1 MVSGT
6 QRPTHLRGLTNRLP
20 AAHPDLNDVR
30 ETRQHSLQSAGMKPG
45 KTINVTSAANERA
58 RTALRALV
66 LVAAFAALLAVAGP
80 AGAAK
85 SCGRAVIDDWY
96 EDGRVDG
103 TYALHC
109 YDDAIENLPRDV
121 RDYSSAK
128 DDIQRALQ
136 ARMRGDDAPPAQTDP
151 TPGDEGSSGGGTSGG
166 GSGGSGTPG
175 EETPTETTASANG
188 DGEGAGTEAAGPTQT
203 DSASSVPIPLMILAG
218 LALLLIAGGTA
229 GYLIRR
235 YQARRIPPTAA

>member
-1 MVSGT
+1 M
-6 QRPTHLRGLTNRLP
+6 LM
-20 AAHPDLNDVR
+20 A
-30 ETRQHSLQSAGMKPG
+30 
-45 KTINVTSAANERA
+45 
-58 RTALRALV
+58 
-66 LVAAFAALLAVAGP
+66 AGP
-80 AGAAK
+80 AAAAK

-136 ARMRGDDAPPAQTDP
+136 ARKRGEDAPPAQSDP
-151 TPGDEGSSGGGTSGG
+151 SPGDDGSSGGGTSGG
-166 GSGGSGTPG
+166 SGGSGTPG
-175 EETPTETTASANG
+175 AGETPAENADPTNG
-188 DGEGAGTEAAGPTQT
+188 DVSGGGTEAAGPTDT
-203 DSASSVPIPLMILAG
+203 DSASSVPIPLLILAG
-218 LALLLIAGGTA
+218 LALLLIAAGSA

-235 YQARRIPPTAA
+235 YQSRRVPPTTA